1 MNVDVLIFVED
12 PGAANYVQPFPEML
26 SGRGL
31 KVKLLSQGIAGDYL
45 NRLRVDSERVPLG
58 EDAAAILERY
68 SPKVLLVG
76 TAENPRTIGLRLV
89 DSARGYDIVSVGV
102 VDAGINAEYRFR
114 GTSTEPLR
122 FAPDWLLVP
131 DRWTANRFTKLG
143 YQKERL
149 VVCGHP
155 RYDYVRSVLK
165 EWQKRDV
172 DNLRTT
178 LFPGWSKGRPIWL
191 FASEISTGFEPGQFR
206 HSSEYTLQGSGRYTE
221 RTKIVLEEFL
231 GSLSELAERPYLVL
245 RLHPKN
251 TVDEFSEFIKHFDY
265 ISKDEDVLEVICGS
279 DLVVGMTSM
288 LLVEA
293 VLMRRATLSILPR
306 PLEKEWLASTRA
318 GVTPYFFTRDELT
331 SAIRNRRVPYPPE
344 SSKVADAFVEGS
356 SDRILAFLTGIL
368 EKHRS

>member
-1 MNVDVLIFVED
+1 MNIDVLIFVED

-45 NRLRVDSERVPLG
+45 DRLHVDSERVPFG
-58 EDAAAILERY
+58 EDAAAIFKKYNPR
-68 SPKVLLVG
+68 VLLVG
-76 TAENPRTIGLRLV
+76 TAENPRTIGLQLI
-89 DSARGYDIVSVGV
+89 DSAKRADRVSVGV

-114 GTSTEPLR
+114 GTSKEPLR

-131 DRWTANRFTKLG
+131 DRWTADRFTTLG

-155 RYDYVRSVLK
+155 RYDYVRSALK
-165 EWQKRDV
+165 EWQRKNLD
-172 DNLRTT
+172 DLRTT
-178 LFPGWSKGRPIWL
+178 LFPGWSKGQPIWL
-191 FASEISTGFEPGQFR
+191 FASEISTGFEPGQFH

-231 GSLSELAERPYLVL
+231 DSLSELAERPYLVM

-265 ISKDEDVLEVICGS
+265 ISKDEDALEVIYGS
-279 DLVVGMTSM
+279 DFVVGMTSM

-293 VLMRRATLSILPR
+293 VLMGRATLSILPR
-306 PLEKEWLASTRA
+306 PLEKEWLASARD
-318 GVTPYFFTRDELT
+318 GVTPYFFTRDELKF
-331 SAIRNRRVPYPPE
+331 AIKNRSVPCPPE
-344 SSKVADAFVEGS
+344 AAKVADAFVEGS
-356 SDRILAFLTGIL
+356 SEKCLTFLTDIL
-368 EKHRS
+368 EKHYS